1 MAEDR
6 KIMKIH
12 VGTSGYAY
20 KEWKGKFYP
29 EKISPKEM
37 LRFYSGRLGTV
48 EINNTFY
55 RMPKESV
62 LTSWAE
68 QVPGDFVFALK
79 APQIITHL
87 KRLRDVFDE
96 TGYLFRTLSVLDRK
110 LGPVLFQ
117 FPKSF
122 RADSAA
128 LQAFLDLVP
137 VDRACAFEFRSPS
150 WLNEEI
156 LGLLRERGSS
166 LCIADADENR
176 ANEIVSTA
184 PWGYL
189 RLRRSD
195 YTDHELSQWLEKIL
209 SQKWEKAFVFFKHED
224 DEARGPEVA
233 VRFRELADS
242 RANQNTHEGKNEEQL
257 NPEPRH
263 S

>member
-1 MAEDR
+1 
-6 KIMKIH
+6 MKIY

-37 LRFYSGRLGTV
+37 LHFYSGRLGTV

-68 QVPGDFVFALK
+68 QVPDGFVFALK
-79 APQIITHL
+79 APQVITHL
-87 KRLRDVFDE
+87 KRLRDVSEE
-96 TGYLFRTLSVLDRK
+96 TEYFFRTLSVLDER

-122 RADSAA
+122 RADRPA
-128 LQAFLDLVP
+128 LEDFLGLTP
-137 VDRACAFEFRSPS
+137 GDRPCAFEFRNPS
-150 WLNEEI
+150 WLDDGI
-156 LGLLRERGSS
+156 LDLLRKNGSS
-166 LCIADADENR
+166 LCIADSDEKP
-176 ANEIVSTA
+176 ASEIIPTA

-189 RLRRSD
+189 RLRRTD
-195 YTDHELSQWLEKIL
+195 YTDADLSKWLERIL
-209 SQKWEKAFVFFKHED
+209 SQRWKKAFVFFKHEEED
-224 DEARGPEVA
+224 ASRGPEMA

-242 RANQNTHEGKNEEQL
+242 MAKQIKAGQDDRK
-257 NPEPRH
+257 
-263 S
+263 